1 MEAGATAV
9 RTDRAE
15 GPNFST
21 FNYHYRQRKRSRHMC
36 IHQVQAQDEPVTMLF
51 LSQTSCRQTWRINDN
66 VTTDPR
72 RTKWKILEICPTAA
86 QDSVLGIEESS
97 HPTQR

>member
-1 MEAGATAV
+1 
-9 RTDRAE
+9 
-15 GPNFST
+15 
-21 FNYHYRQRKRSRHMC
+21 MC

-97 HPTQR
+97 QGLTVQGEGRGKQGQKEHSRTKQ